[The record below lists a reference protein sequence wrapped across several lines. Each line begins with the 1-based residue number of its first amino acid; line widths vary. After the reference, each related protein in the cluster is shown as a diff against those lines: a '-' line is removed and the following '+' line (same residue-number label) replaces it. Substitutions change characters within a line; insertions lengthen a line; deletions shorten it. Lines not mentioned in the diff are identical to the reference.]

1 MDSRKIEGMAVDKVK
16 EAIRDTDRLSPYI
29 QENDKEPIWDGFV
42 YVYNDCNQ
50 NNDNLRGRVAVQV
63 KGKEYKEKNDF
74 KNKIKYPVK
83 VSSLSSFLRDGGA
96 IFFVVCLK
104 QNAYKIYFAEFSPL
118 IIKHYLHEADAQKTI
133 NIEFSVF
140 PEETKTKESL
150 FINFYENCIKQTSF
164 INGDQYYTLSDIQ
177 KNKDIKRVYGTVYG
191 NKGDDLLAGLV
202 RNTTYLYA
210 ELQNGLSVPIDS
222 FGLMSYAKLTQNS
235 TVRIKDKIYYNH
247 IERVL
252 YQKNVTVRIGKGT
265 TITLNDLG
273 VIQFSYKIP
282 KYLSDVKFDIEFLR
296 DAILNE
302 GFTIDNFNF
311 PLRKEDIEKS
321 SFNIKFINAVY
332 EECQRYSKVL
342 EVLNCKHDLDY
353 SSLTDADKNS
363 LNVLYITLVQ
373 NKTISPESNTSP
385 VQTGRAYINIANLN
399 FLLELV
405 AVPNRESEYSYF
417 DLFSHS
423 ISIRSVQDENVIFPR
438 YFLIETTDFI
448 KADNITLD
456 EVVPE
461 LKEFGLPNEYFDMVF
476 QTLVALYSAFDKL
489 NEDLKNIP
497 AKENKRISNQ
507 KITDLFFEDV
517 DRDLEYKK
525 QKRDKLHT
533 ILDELIAFYETS
545 STASLKQENYE
556 KLMKYIDIVT
566 NPDLDKVQINNG

>member
-1 MDSRKIEGMAVDKVK
+1 MAVDKVK

-363 LNVLYITLVQ
+363 LNVLYVTLVQ
-373 NKTISPESNTSP
+373 NKTISPESNTAP
-385 VQTGRAYINIANLN
+385 VQTGRAHINIANLN

-456 EVVPE
+456 KVVPE

-497 AKENKRISNQ
+497 SKENKRISNQ
-507 KITDLFFEDV
+507 KITDLFFVEE
-517 DRDLEYKK
+517 DRDVEFKK

-533 ILDELIAFYETS
+533 ILDELIAFYETT

>member
-29 QENDKEPIWDGFV
+29 QENDREPIWDGFV
-42 YVYNDCNQ
+42 YVYNDSNQ

-83 VSSLSSFLRDGGA
+83 VSSLSAFLRDGGA

-118 IIKHYLHEADAQKTI
+118 IIKHYLHEADAQKTV
-133 NIEFSVF
+133 NIEFSAF
-140 PEETKTKESL
+140 PEETKDKESL

-164 INGDQYYTLSDIQ
+164 INGNQYYKLGDLHE
-177 KNKDIKRVYGTVYG
+177 NKEIKKVYSTVYG
-191 NKGDDLLAGLV
+191 NKGDDLLKGLI

-222 FGLMSYAKLTQNS
+222 YGLMSYAKLTENS
-235 TVRIKDKIYYNH
+235 TVCIKGKIYYKH

-545 STASLKQENYE
+545 STASLKHENYE